1 MTKQFLL
8 AAVVGLAA
16 SASASAAL
24 VCGWTMPTAVA
35 AATTGSNY
43 TYGAADQGEVT
54 AGTSLSGYH
63 ALLATTWSSPAG
75 NGSTYSLSCNNWTIS
90 DYFQISCSTTGY
102 ADPISFS
109 FDQTRSGTGP
119 ATFDVLM
126 STDGGASFSTVLA
139 AYSVAQ
145 AGLAG
150 SGTTTWNTLTN
161 QPTTFTTTV
170 SGLTAA
176 SNQATVIFR
185 IQSTVTTAAAGTNR
199 VDNIQVNS
207 GAVPAPGAIALVGL
221 AGLIA
226 RRRR

>member
-8 AAVVGLAA
+8 AAVVGLSA

-109 FDQTRSGTGP
+109 FDQTRSSTGP

-150 SGTTTWNTLTN
+150 SGTTTWNSVTN
-161 QPTTFTTTV
+161 QPTAFTTTV